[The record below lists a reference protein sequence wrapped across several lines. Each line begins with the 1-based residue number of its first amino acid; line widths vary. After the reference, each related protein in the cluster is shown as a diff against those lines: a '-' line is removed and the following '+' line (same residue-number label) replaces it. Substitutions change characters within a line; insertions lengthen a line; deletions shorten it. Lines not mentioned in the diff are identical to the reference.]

1 MEKSEDLT
9 HRAVEVWILAML
21 LQFNI
26 ICLPVSY
33 LKKLR
38 STLGSGREK
47 VTGEWSK
54 LYYFYLI
61 IIIVIIVIKVIG

>member
-1 MEKSEDLT
+1 
-9 HRAVEVWILAML
+9 ML
-21 LQFNI
+21 LQFSI

-38 STLGSGREK
+38 GALEFGREE

-54 LYYFYLI
+54 LYNFYLI
-61 IIIVIIVIKVIG
+61 VIIILIIVIKVIG

>member
-1 MEKSEDLT
+1 
-9 HRAVEVWILAML
+9 ML

-38 STLGSGREK
+38 GALESGREE

-54 LYYFYLI
+54 LYNFYLI
-61 IIIVIIVIKVIG
+61 VIIIIMIIVIKVIG

>member
-1 MEKSEDLT
+1 
-9 HRAVEVWILAML
+9 ML

-26 ICLPVSY
+26 ICLPVPY

-38 STLGSGREK
+38 STLESGREE

-54 LYYFYLI
+54 LYHFYLI
-61 IIIVIIVIKVIG
+61 TIIVIIAIKVIG